1 VDEDAASAAAV
12 EGHEGDR
19 GACQGVQIID
29 LDEGRRWDGTAHDHS
44 VQAISQ
50 GPSNVWTGDERGVIR
65 MRKIA
70 DLPLPPPELAPV
82 EEVRLGARVVA
93 IHALND
99 DAILAATT
107 AGLVRLD
114 LHQAD

>member
-1 VDEDAASAAAV
+1 
-12 EGHEGDR
+12 
-19 GACQGVQIID
+19 
-29 LDEGRRWDGTAHDHS
+29 
-44 VQAISQ
+44 
-50 GPSNVWTGDERGVIR
+50 